1 MNEYVLKVLRKSK
14 KVISLEEI
22 IEKVKNRYLKDNP
35 DKTNLSE
42 DDILEIMGIVEDLEK
57 NYEIIRIGDGFK
69 LLRNTSFHKG
79 KFTFDSKGA
88 KVIDDNSYIN
98 GIFSFFP
105 NIPFLE
111 EKLKLFFLKIF
122 LSKLLLYGV

>member
-69 LLRNTSFHKG
+69 LLRNTSFL
-79 KFTFDSKGA
+79 
-88 KVIDDNSYIN
+88 IC
-98 GIFSFFP
+98 
-105 NIPFLE
+105 
-111 EKLKLFFLKIF
+111 
-122 LSKLLLYGV
+122 